1 MKAVVAAFNQ
11 EKALVGAFSV
21 ITNLRMELFGAL
33 VKTRT
38 VCCQLWEGFLLHGAS
53 CAAPGAV
60 VTGENPWCRCRLQTA
75 VMLQYYVDTNNSG
88 NIHGGKLSHYPLHH
102 CLLSQTVTLA
112 ACMARKQQLMH
123 YFAP

>member
-21 ITNLRMELFGAL
+21 ITNLRMELFEAL
-33 VKTRT
+33 
-38 VCCQLWEGFLLHGAS
+38 EGFLLHGAS